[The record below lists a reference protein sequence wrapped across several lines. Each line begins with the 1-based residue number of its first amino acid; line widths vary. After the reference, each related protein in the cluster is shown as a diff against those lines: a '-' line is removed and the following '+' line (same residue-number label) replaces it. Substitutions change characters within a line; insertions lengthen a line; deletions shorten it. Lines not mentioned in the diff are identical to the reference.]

1 MRVLPIAAGATFLAM
16 LDATIANLAIADL
29 GRDFAAASIGDLSW
43 VISAYAVAFAGL
55 LAGAGRLAAV
65 VGLRAL
71 FVAGVGLFT
80 LMSAACAAAS
90 SLGLLAGARALQGAG
105 AAAMIPASLAVLLVA
120 VPAARRSA
128 AVGAWAA
135 SSALAAA
142 AGPAVGGVLVD
153 AFGWRAVFVVNVP
166 LGAWLA
172 LAAWRTLPAPA
183 TNGVRPPLPDLL
195 GTALLAAGIGA
206 VVAGLTEGGGWGWGS
221 PATLL
226 AVGGGAALVA
236 AALARSARRPVPA
249 VEIGLWRARR
259 FAVANVASLLYG
271 ASLFPWL
278 LLGVLVLTR
287 LWGYSELEAGLAM
300 TPAAI
305 VAALAAVAGGRVAER
320 VGPGP
325 LVAAGGLVL
334 AASALWV
341 AVALE
346 PRDQLWSL
354 WLPAGVAIGIG
365 TGLLATGTSTAAA
378 LAVAPARFADATGL
392 NTTARQVGGALGVA
406 VLALLMPAAPALGDF
421 TAVYAF
427 CGAAAF
433 AAGVAGLALIRPA
446 AAPVAAGTVPEGS
459 R

>member
-1 MRVLPIAAGATFLAM
+1 MRVLLIAAGATFLAM

-29 GRDFAAASIGDLSW
+29 GRDFAAASIDDLSW

-55 LAGAGRLAAV
+55 LASAGRLAAV

-71 FVAGVGLFT
+71 FVAGVGVFT
-80 LMSAACAAAS
+80 VMSAVCAAAP
-90 SLGLLAGARALQGAG
+90 SLGVLVGARALQGAG

-128 AVGAWAA
+128 AIGAWAA

-142 AGPAVGGVLVD
+142 AGPAIGGVLVD
-153 AFGWRAVFVVNVP
+153 VFGWRAVFVVNVP
-166 LGAWLA
+166 LGAALA
-172 LAAWRTLPAPA
+172 VAAWRTIAPPA

-195 GTALLAAGIGA
+195 GTALLAGGIGA
-206 VVAGLTEGGGWGWGS
+206 IVAGLTEGGEWGWGS
-221 PATLL
+221 PATL
-226 AVGGGAALVA
+226 AAIGGGAVLVA
-236 AALARSARRPVPA
+236 VVLARSARVPVPA

-300 TPAAI
+300 SPAAI
-305 VAALAAVAGGRVAER
+305 VAAVAAVAGGRLAAR

-334 AASALWV
+334 AASALWI
-341 AVALE
+341 AVSLE
-346 PRDQLWSL
+346 PHDQFWSL
-354 WLPAGVAIGIG
+354 WLPAGVVIGIG

-378 LAVAPARFADATGL
+378 LAVAPARFADATGM

-406 VLALLMPAAPALGDF
+406 ALALLMPAAPALGDF

-427 CGAAAF
+427 CGVAALAT
-433 AAGVAGLALIRPA
+433 GLAGLALIRPA
-446 AAPVAAGTVPEGS
+446 AVPAAAPVPEGS
-459 R
+459 I